1 MFVVHLCTGRK
12 VQYHTAPCLSTY
24 IYIYISM
31 YVCMHV
37 CIRTCVHAYVYT
49 YIRTYIHTYI
59 HTCMHAYMH
68 TGRQTASRTDGR
80 TDRQVCVCVCGCI
93 FHTYTCAQC
102 FSYSESLQPNSSP
115 RGQQRPFTALE
126 VLSSLLQQVPGAP
139 GYWSF
144 EEGSFE

>member
-1 MFVVHLCTGRK
+1 
-12 VQYHTAPCLSTY
+12 
-24 IYIYISM
+24 M

-49 YIRTYIHTYI
+49 YIRTYIHTCM
-59 HTCMHAYMH
+59 HTCIQADS
-68 TGRQTASRTDGR
+68 QTDGR
-80 TDRQVCVCVCGCI
+80 TDGQTDRCVCGCI

-126 VLSSLLQQVPGAP
+126 VLSSLQQVPGAP
-139 GYWSF
+139 GYWSL
-144 EEGSFE
+144 EEEVSSKNPSIVGFAFVHPYFLKFLSQVSGTRI